1 MSSLG
6 KPCKCLH
13 CDLVMYRKRFYDHV
27 RSRHKDL
34 YEKIR
39 EEQGGSFKPQED
51 KDFTYQNVDTTHL
64 TELSGT
70 VAGEQL
76 LQLEDN
82 GQSGSCVSSNLLK
95 SKNALLKKKN
105 QITRAVVK
113 DEDSSDSESEDED
126 IKRPSRAVVV
136 ITRGKVAAAKPIK
149 RETVESSS
157 CSTEKSWG
165 KKKPAKSRSRSVV
178 TKKNDKK
185 Q

>member
-1 MSSLG
+1 M
-6 KPCKCLH
+6 
-13 CDLVMYRKRFYDHV
+13 
-27 RSRHKDL
+27 
-34 YEKIR
+34 
-39 EEQGGSFKPQED
+39 
-51 KDFTYQNVDTTHL
+51 
-64 TELSGT
+64 
-70 VAGEQL
+70 
-76 LQLEDN
+76 
-82 GQSGSCVSSNLLK
+82 SSNLLK